1 MTLLKIASE
10 RTDWHFRHHSVEN
23 SNIPP
28 HVRFYVKSILKYWLW
43 HERSVLKNSNY
54 FSDGKKVSTI
64 SQLIV
69 QIITI
74 ISTYDNV
81 QKSKNTKL
89 GKISIILHFPY
100 YAAKQ
105 NAP

>member
-28 HVRFYVKSILKYWLW
+28 QVRFYVKSILMYRDWLW
-43 HERSVLKNSNY
+43 HEPSVLKSQIT
-54 FSDGKKVSTI
+54 FQTGKKVSTI

-74 ISTYDNV
+74 IST
-81 QKSKNTKL
+81 
-89 GKISIILHFPY
+89 
-100 YAAKQ
+100 
-105 NAP
+105 